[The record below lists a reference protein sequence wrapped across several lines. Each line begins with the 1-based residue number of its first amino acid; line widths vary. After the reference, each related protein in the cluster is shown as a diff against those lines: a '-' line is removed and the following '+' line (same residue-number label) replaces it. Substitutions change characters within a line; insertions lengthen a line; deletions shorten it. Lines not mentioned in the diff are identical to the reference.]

1 MVAEK
6 MPDPRR
12 RKLAYQLL
20 NGFMEAEA
28 EPKQLSR
35 EEWSGY
41 ISTASICVL
50 VEIWILR
57 IKIWRQL
64 FPHMSS

>member
-50 VEIWILR
+50 AEIWI
-57 IKIWRQL
+57 
-64 FPHMSS
+64 